1 MTFSG
6 MKNALIFLCIF
17 HGKWVPKWSQNRCQ
31 NRLVTI
37 LGGPR
42 AARDPL
48 WMFSGRQRTEKG
60 CSKIDAKKMMRNL
73 EQNKP
78 NLCDRRAG
86 FGAGGEVRRGQAPP
100 GPAISGS
107 DSASQ
112 SNTPCTRRGAAE
124 KASKN
129 RCRKLME
136 SWCQKG
142 NKMRPK
148 WSPESIVFV

>member
-17 HGKWVPKWSQNRCQ
+17 HEKWAPKWSQNRCQ

-48 WMFSGRQRTEKG
+48 WMFSGRKKTEKG

-73 EQNKP
+73 KQNKA
-78 NLCDRRAG
+78 NLCDRRAR

-100 GPAISGS
+100 GPAIPALIQLFSLTRPAPGGVRRTFSWKMAQRGS
-107 DSASQ
+107 HG
-112 SNTPCTRRGAAE
+112 RFILLFERFLKG
-124 KASKN
+124 SK
-129 RCRKLME
+129 
-136 SWCQKG
+136 KG
-142 NKMRPK
+142 
-148 WSPESIVFV
+148 